1 MKLGFFDGSSGASG
15 DMILGALVASGFPVS
30 ELQRCVSQLNLSG
43 VRLRR
48 EDLIKQ
54 QISGCRVIVEI
65 DEEHE
70 HRHLE
75 DIIHLITKAGLPPTV
90 KEKAIRIFTRLAEAE
105 AAVHGCA
112 PEEIHFHE
120 VGAKDAIVDIVGACY
135 GLEYLKIDKISCSPL
150 RLGFGETECA
160 HGLLPVPAPAVLSL
174 LKNAPVFAGRYEGEW
189 TTPTGAAILT
199 CLSSEWGQMPQMVL
213 ETVGYGAGTREA
225 PYPNFLRLLIG
236 EAIEQRPSGDE
247 VELLETAIDDL
258 SPEILSFLGEKLF
271 TLPVLDFQ
279 VSPVVMKKGR
289 LGHKLTILV
298 DPALVNQAVETLF
311 TETST
316 FGVRRSR
323 IERICLERRST
334 SVPVRG
340 GTVRV
345 KEGSWQGRIMH
356 YAPEFEDCRRVASAT
371 GAPLKMVYD
380 EAKRAWEERTASTCT
395 EKKESKGER
404 AEKEG

>member
-1 MKLGFFDGSSGASG
+1 MKLGFFEGSSGASG
-15 DMILGALVASGFPVS
+15 DMILGALVASGLPVS
-30 ELQRCVSQLNLSG
+30 ELQRCVSLLNLSG
-43 VRLRR
+43 VRLGR
-48 EDLIKQ
+48 EELIKR
-54 QISGCRVIVEI
+54 QISGCRVIVEV

-75 DIIHLITKAGLPPTV
+75 DITRLISEAGLPPAV
-90 KEKAIRIFTRLAEAE
+90 KEKAIRVFTRLAEAE
-105 AAVHGCA
+105 ATVHGCA
-112 PEEIHFHE
+112 PGEIHFHE

-150 RLGFGETECA
+150 RVGFGEIQCA

-174 LKNAPVFAGRYEGEW
+174 LKNTPIFAGRYEGEW

-199 CLSSEWGQMPQMVL
+199 CLASEWGQMPQMIL

-236 EAIEQRPSGDE
+236 EAVEQRPSGDE

-258 SPEILSFLGEKLF
+258 SPEILSFLEEKLF
-271 TLPVLDFQ
+271 AVPVLDLQ

-298 DPALVNQAVETLF
+298 DPALVNKAVEVLF

-323 IERICLERRST
+323 IERICLERRLT
-334 SVPVRG
+334 PVAVRG
-340 GTVRV
+340 ETVRV
-345 KEGSWQGRIMH
+345 KEGFWEGKTVH
-356 YAPEFEDCRRVASAT
+356 YAPEFEDCRRVAGAT

-380 EAKRAWEERTASTCT
+380 EAKRAWEEKTASTCAG
-395 EKKESKGER
+395 KKEPSGS
-404 AEKEG
+404 AQ